1 MVVIVVAEG
10 LENEPKPLNPVD
22 PKPPVVVVVVVVV
35 AALPAGWLAPN
46 EKDPV
51 DVAGVC
57 PKPVGADEVAPN
69 VFPAADF
76 WPKPPKPPFS

>member
-1 MVVIVVAEG
+1 M
-10 LENEPKPLNPVD
+10 
-22 PKPPVVVVVVVVV
+22 
-35 AALPAGWLAPN
+35 APN